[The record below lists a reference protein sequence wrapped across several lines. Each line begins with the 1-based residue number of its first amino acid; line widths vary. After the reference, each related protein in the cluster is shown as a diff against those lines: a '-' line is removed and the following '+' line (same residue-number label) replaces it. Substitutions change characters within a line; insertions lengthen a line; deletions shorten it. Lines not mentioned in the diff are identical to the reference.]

1 MTINTRV
8 FLSTRRLLLLTPV
21 FVSTDHQETATTE
34 QSDKFPSVRET
45 AKQVQ
50 AAPEEEEEDKDE
62 EEEEEEDGDKIKE
75 TTEENTRGSN

>member
-1 MTINTRV
+1 M
-8 FLSTRRLLLLTPV
+8 TPV

-50 AAPEEEEEDKDE
+50 AAPEEEEDEEDE
-62 EEEEEEDGDKIKE
+62 EEDEDEEEEDGDKIKK
-75 TTEENTRGSN
+75 TTEEKSRGSN